1 MALVVGGGN
10 IVRGAQFSL
19 AGAESAAADYMGML
33 GTVING
39 MALQLSL
46 EHVGVET
53 RLLSAIWMQQ
63 VAEPYIRRRC
73 IRHLEKGRVVLLVG
87 GTGNP
92 HFTTDTTAALR
103 ATEIGADVLLKATKV
118 DGIYSADPM
127 KDKSATRY
135 DQISYLDMLQKQ
147 LKVMDLTAVSLCMD
161 HHMPVVVFDMK
172 KEGNIEKAIRG
183 ERIGTLVGDF

>member
-1 MALVVGGGN
+1 
-10 IVRGAQFSL
+10 
-19 AGAESAAADYMGML
+19 
-33 GTVING
+33 
-39 MALQLSL
+39 
-46 EHVGVET
+46 
-53 RLLSAIWMQQ
+53 